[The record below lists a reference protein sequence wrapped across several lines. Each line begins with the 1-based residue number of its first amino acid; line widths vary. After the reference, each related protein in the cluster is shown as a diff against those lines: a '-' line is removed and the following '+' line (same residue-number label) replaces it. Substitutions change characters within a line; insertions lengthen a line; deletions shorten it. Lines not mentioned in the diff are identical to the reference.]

1 MMTKSLKSLLFFIVF
16 SLLLGCASEEK
27 NATTPDGLFNIAKEY
42 DDAERYDVAL
52 QKYSEV
58 KNKFPYSSFA
68 VQAELAIAD
77 LHYKRESFPESQIAY
92 QNFRDLHPKHPRI
105 AYVVFRIAMS
115 FYQQLPDS
123 IDRDLALANDA
134 IYHFNEVIKN
144 YPASEFTIEAKE
156 KRDKT
161 YVMLS
166 EKELYVADFYLKQE
180 KFESSLI
187 RYENVLRKY
196 SGYGFDPKALLG
208 ATRAAYKLS
217 QTEKQKKYAQEL
229 LSQYAKSNEASL
241 IKSEGL

>member
-16 SLLLGCASEEK
+16 SLFLGCASEEK
-27 NATTPDGLFNIAKEY
+27 NATTPDGLFALAKEF
-42 DDAERYDVAL
+42 DEAERYDVAL

-77 LHYKRESFPESQIAY
+77 LHYKRESFSESQVAY

-105 AYVVFRIAMS
+105 DYVVFKIAMS

-123 IDRDLALANDA
+123 IDRDLVLANDA
-134 IYHFNEVIKN
+134 VYHFNEVIKN
-144 YPASEFTIEAKE
+144 YPASEYTVEAKE
-156 KRDKT
+156 KRDKSF
-161 YVMLS
+161 VMLA
-166 EKELYVADFYLKQE
+166 EKEIYVADFYLKQE
-180 KFESSLI
+180 KFESSLL

-208 ATRAAYKLS
+208 ATRAASKLN